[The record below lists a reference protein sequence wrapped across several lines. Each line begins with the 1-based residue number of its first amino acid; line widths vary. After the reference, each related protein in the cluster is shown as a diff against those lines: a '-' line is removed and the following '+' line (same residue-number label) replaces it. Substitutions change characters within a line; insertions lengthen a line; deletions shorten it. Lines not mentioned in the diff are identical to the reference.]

1 MMKIIVPHY
10 SLHCDENKWNKKV
23 LVERENKNLTNNNQ
37 KKKKK
42 KKTIGNQFHK
52 EGNKTQF
59 S

>member
-23 LVERENKNLTNNNQ
+23 LVERENKNLTNNN

-42 KKTIGNQFHK
+42 KEKNNRQPIPQRR
-52 EGNKTQF
+52 Q
-59 S
+59 